1 MRDIER
7 FAREGD
13 VTCVVNARVK
23 GSDESSALRRRVAWP
38 HDAADPSEFILEE
51 GPATKADRGISDVS
65 GKAQR
70 TLIIEADVEVH
81 SHKHAPA
88 WVWRH
93 VGNHHRA
100 KCSASARPAENPAVK
115 RRTEVEGVEG
125 E

>member
-13 VTCVVNARVK
+13 VTRVVNARVK

-51 GPATKADRGISDVS
+51 SRAAKADGGISDVS
-65 GKAQR
+65 GKGQR
-70 TLIIEADVEVH
+70 ALIIEADVEVH
-81 SHKHAPA
+81 SHKHASA
-88 WVWRH
+88 WVWGH

-100 KCSASARPAENPAVK
+100 QGSAHARPAENPAVQ
-115 RRTEVEGVEG
+115 RRTEVERLE
-125 E
+125 